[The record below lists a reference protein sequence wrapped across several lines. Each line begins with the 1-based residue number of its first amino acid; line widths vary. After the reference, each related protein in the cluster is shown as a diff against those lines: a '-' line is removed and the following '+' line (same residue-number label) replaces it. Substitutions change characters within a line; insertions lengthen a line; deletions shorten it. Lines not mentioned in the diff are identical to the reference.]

1 MQRVIWAADGC
12 IAAVLCPDV
21 CTSKWS
27 RVDKKRVTEQLAAM
41 PSREQLV
48 ILSVFYEGQTIPQT
62 ACGIGCK
69 EAEVFWILYDFLVG
83 RSDSPGETSPV
94 PISAIYNLLRGAME
108 REQIPSP
115 SVLRVRLRLEALN
128 QREP

>member
-21 CTSKWS
+21 CTSIWS
-27 RVDKKRVTEQLAAM
+27 RVDKKRITEQLAAM

-94 PISAIYNLLRGAME
+94 PISAIYKLLRGAME